1 MNKSFF
7 TLLVLLSLTPF
18 LVQCAT
24 QEEVKTLSYQLRAV
38 NKKLEDMQ
46 ANTVGEMQKKQA
58 SSSGQLNE
66 MQQEI
71 LALKGELEATAVSN
85 RQLQE
90 KNKGLE
96 SSLHEIVNKQSSE
109 TDIKITQLNEQL
121 KQQQDSVA
129 TLQSARTQEAER
141 KATAAADA
149 AEAARLKLKTAG
161 NAPGVAHFQA
171 DRKKQL
177 KGQQAAPA
185 EVKKENSTPSA
196 TVHAPSPATEAV
208 SADEAST
215 PPAVPTKPAP
225 KKEQEQPAPAAA
237 APTDELFNQAQKKYE
252 AGNYQNA
259 YETFESSLN
268 KNANGAN
275 AIQARY
281 MMGEC
286 LYQQKEYDQAIL
298 QYQKIISSQ
307 PKHPKTPAALLK
319 QAMAFEQLSD
329 KDTAKILYQKII
341 TSYGSSPEAQQ
352 AKSKLSSL

>member
-1 MNKSFF
+1 MNRSLCTLIALFF
-7 TLLVLLSLTPF
+7 LTPF
-18 LVQCAT
+18 LVQCAS
-24 QEEVKTLSYQLRAV
+24 QDEVRTLSYQLRAV

-58 SSSGQLNE
+58 SSSGQLTE

-71 LALKGELEATAVSN
+71 LALKSELEATAVNN

-96 SSLHEIVNKQSSE
+96 NSLHEIVNKQSSE

-141 KATAAADA
+141 KASAAADA
-149 AEAARLKLKTAG
+149 AEAAKLKVKTAG
-161 NAPGVAHFQA
+161 SNPGITHVQA
-171 DRKKQL
+171 ERKKQI
-177 KGQQAAPA
+177 KGQPPTSAKQETSNPPSTAHPPA
-185 EVKKENSTPSA
+185 
-196 TVHAPSPATEAV
+196 PATEPV
-208 SADEAST
+208 SADEAITT
-215 PPAVPTKPAP
+215 PAAPTPKPVS
-225 KKEQEQPAPAAA
+225 KKEPEQSTTAA
-237 APTDELFNQAQKKYE
+237 APTDELFNQAQKKYD

-259 YETFESSLN
+259 YETFESSIN
-268 KNANGAN
+268 KNASGAN

-341 TSYGSSPEAQQ
+341 SSYGSSPEAQQ

>member
-1 MNKSFF
+1 MNKSLI

-18 LVQCAT
+18 LVQCAS
-24 QEEVKTLSYQLRAV
+24 QDEVKTLSYQLRAV

-71 LALKGELEATAVSN
+71 LALKGELEATAVTN

-90 KNKGLE
+90 QNKGLE
-96 SSLHEIVNKQSSE
+96 TSLQEIVSKQSSE
-109 TDIKITQLNEQL
+109 TEVKITELNDQL

-129 TLQSARTQEAER
+129 TLQAARVQEAER
-141 KATAAADA
+141 KARAAADA
-149 AEAARLKLKTAG
+149 AEAARLKVKTAG
-161 NAPGVAHFQA
+161 SNQGIAHVQA
-171 DRKKQL
+171 ERKKQV
-177 KGQQAAPA
+177 KEKAPAAVKTETGTPPSTVHTPPPETEPVTSDMDSTTPAAPA
-185 EVKKENSTPSA
+185 PEK
-196 TVHAPSPATEAV
+196 APEQA
-208 SADEAST
+208 AD
-215 PPAVPTKPAP
+215 K
-225 KKEQEQPAPAAA
+225 AA

-252 AGNYQNA
+252 AGKYQEA
-259 YETFESSLN
+259 YEAFESSLN
-268 KNANGAN
+268 KDANGAN

-281 MMGEC
+281 MMGES

-319 QAMAFEQLSD
+319 QALAFEQLSD

-352 AKSKLSSL
+352 AKTKLSSL

>member
-1 MNKSFF
+1 
-7 TLLVLLSLTPF
+7 
-18 LVQCAT
+18 
-24 QEEVKTLSYQLRAV
+24 
-38 NKKLEDMQ
+38 MQ

-71 LALKGELEATAVSN
+71 LVLKSELEATAVTN

-96 SSLHEIVNKQSSE
+96 SSLHDIVNKQSSE

-129 TLQSARTQEAER
+129 TLQSARAQEAER
-141 KATAAADA
+141 KASAAAEA
-149 AEAARLKLKTAG
+149 AEAARLKVKTAG
-161 NAPGVAHFQA
+161 AASGVAHVQA
-171 DRKKQL
+171 DRKKQI
-177 KGQQAAPA
+177 KGQTAPV
-185 EVKKENSTPSA
+185 EVKKET
-196 TVHAPSPATEAV
+196 
-208 SADEAST
+208 ST
-215 PPAVPTKPAP
+215 PPATVHTPPATEPVSADVVSATPVAPAKPAP
-225 KKEQEQPAPAAA
+225 KKEQEQPAPTAA

-259 YETFESSLN
+259 YETFEASLN
-268 KNANGAN
+268 KNANGPN
-275 AIQARY
+275 AVQARY
-281 MMGEC
+281 MMGES

>member
-1 MNKSFF
+1 MNKSLI
-7 TLLVLLSLTPF
+7 TLLILLFLTPF

-24 QEEVKTLSYQLRAV
+24 QDEVRTLSYQLRAV

-46 ANTVGEMQKKQA
+46 ANTVGDMQKKQA
-58 SSSGQLNE
+58 NSSGQLNE

-71 LALKGELEATAVSN
+71 LALKSELEATAVTN
-85 RQLQE
+85 HQLQE

-96 SSLHEIVNKQSSE
+96 SSLHDIVNKQSSE

-121 KQQQDSVA
+121 KQQQENVA
-129 TLQSARTQEAER
+129 NLQSARTQDAER
-141 KATAAADA
+141 KAAAAADA
-149 AEAARLKLKTAG
+149 AEAARLKAKTAG
-161 NAPGVAHFQA
+161 GNQGVAHVQA
-171 DRKKQL
+171 ERKKQI
-177 KGQQAAPA
+177 KGQAAPA
-185 EVKKENSTPSA
+185 ETKKETNSPPA
-196 TVHAPSPATEAV
+196 TVHAPPPATEVASDSETV
-208 SADEAST
+208 TAPAAST
-215 PPAVPTKPAP
+215 KTAP
-225 KKEQEQPAPAAA
+225 KKEQEQTAPTAA

-298 QYQKIISSQ
+298 QYQKIISGQ

-329 KDTAKILYQKII
+329 KDTAKILYQKIV

>member
-1 MNKSFF
+1 MNKSLI
-7 TLLVLLSLTPF
+7 TLLVLFSLTPF
-18 LVQCAT
+18 LVQCAR
-24 QEEVKTLSYQLRAV
+24 QDEVKTLSYQLRAV

-46 ANTVGEMQKKQA
+46 ANTVGEMQRKQA

-71 LALKGELEATAVSN
+71 LALKGELETTAVTN

-90 KNKGLE
+90 QNKGLE
-96 SSLHEIVNKQSSE
+96 SSLHEIVSKQSSE
-109 TDIKITQLNEQL
+109 TEVKITQLNDQL

-129 TLQSARTQEAER
+129 TLQAARVQEAER
-141 KATAAADA
+141 KASAAADA
-149 AEAARLKLKTAG
+149 ADAARLKVKTAG
-161 NAPGVAHFQA
+161 STPGIAHVQA
-171 DRKKQL
+171 ERKKQV
-177 KGQQAAPA
+177 KEKAPA
-185 EVKKENSTPSA
+185 AAKQETGIP
-196 TVHAPSPATEAV
+196 PATEPV
-208 SADEAST
+208 PADVAST
-215 PPAVPTKPAP
+215 TPAVPAPEPAP
-225 KKEQEQPAPAAA
+225 KKEREQSADTAA

-252 AGNYQNA
+252 AGHYQEA
-259 YETFESSLN
+259 YEAFESSLN

-281 MMGEC
+281 MMGES

-307 PKHPKTPAALLK
+307 PKHQKTPAALLK
-319 QAMAFEQLSD
+319 QALAFEQLSD

-352 AKSKLSSL
+352 AKTKLSSL

>member
-1 MNKSFF
+1 MNKSLV
-7 TLLVLLSLTPF
+7 TLLFLLAVTPF
-18 LVQCAT
+18 LVQCAS

-46 ANTVGEMQKKQA
+46 SNTVGEMQKKQA

-71 LALKGELEATAVSN
+71 LVLKSELEATAVTN

-96 SSLHEIVNKQSSE
+96 SSLHDIVNKQSSE

-141 KATAAADA
+141 KASAAADA
-149 AEAARLKLKTAG
+149 AEAARLKVKTAG
-161 NAPGVAHFQA
+161 NNQGVAHFQA
-171 DRKKQL
+171 ERKKQI
-177 KGQQAAPA
+177 KGQAPA
-185 EVKKENSTPSA
+185 AMKQEANTPSS
-196 TVHAPSPATEAV
+196 TVHAPPPSTEPA
-208 SADEAST
+208 SADVAPVT
-215 PPAVPTKPAP
+215 PVAPTPKPAP
-225 KKEQEQPAPAAA
+225 KKEQEQPAPAAAA

-268 KNANGAN
+268 KNASGAN

-341 TSYGSSPEAQQ
+341 SSYGSSPEAQQ

>member
-1 MNKSFF
+1 MNKSLA

-18 LVQCAT
+18 LVQCAS

-46 ANTVGEMQKKQA
+46 ANTVGDMQKKQA

-71 LALKGELEATAVSN
+71 LVLKSELEATAVTN

-96 SSLHEIVNKQSSE
+96 SSLHDIVNKQSSE

-141 KATAAADA
+141 KAAVAADA
-149 AEAARLKLKTAG
+149 AEAARLKVKTAG
-161 NAPGVAHFQA
+161 SNQGIAHFQA
-171 DRKKQL
+171 DRKKQI
-177 KGQQAAPA
+177 KGQAAPA
-185 EVKKENSTPSA
+185 EVKKETSTPLV
-196 TVHAPSPATEAV
+196 TVHATPPTTEPV
-208 SADEAST
+208 PADEASAT
-215 PPAVPTKPAP
+215 PVAPTPKPAP

-252 AGNYQNA
+252 TGNYQNA

-268 KNANGAN
+268 KHATGAN

-307 PKHPKTPAALLK
+307 PKHPKTPTALLK

>member
-1 MNKSFF
+1 MNKSFI

-18 LVQCAT
+18 IVQCAT
-24 QEEVKTLSYQLRAV
+24 QNEVKTLSYQLRAV

-71 LALKGELEATAVSN
+71 LALKGELEATAVAN

-90 KNKGLE
+90 QNKGLE
-96 SSLHEIVNKQSSE
+96 TSLQEIVSKQSSE
-109 TDIKITQLNEQL
+109 TEVKITQLNDQL

-129 TLQSARTQEAER
+129 TLQSARVQEAER
-141 KATAAADA
+141 KARTAADA
-149 AEAARLKLKTAG
+149 AEAARLKVKTAG
-161 NAPGVAHFQA
+161 NNQGIAHVQA
-171 DRKKQL
+171 ERKKQV
-177 KGQQAAPA
+177 KEKAPA
-185 EVKKENSTPSA
+185 AVKQEAGTP
-196 TVHAPSPATEAV
+196 PATEPV
-208 SADEAST
+208 ASDMESTT
-215 PPAVPTKPAP
+215 PAAPEPEPAP
-225 KKEQEQPAPAAA
+225 EKAPEQAADRAA

-252 AGNYQNA
+252 AGKYQEA
-259 YETFESSLN
+259 YEAFESSLN
-268 KNANGAN
+268 KDANGAN

-281 MMGEC
+281 MMGES

-319 QAMAFEQLSD
+319 QALAFEQLSD

-352 AKSKLSSL
+352 AKTKLSSL